1 MPWVKHAPHRLFI
14 DAKSSGK
21 NKLAHAT
28 VTQRHG
34 QGSLCRH
41 AWRNRIFAF
50 PNTYGANS

>member
-21 NKLAHAT
+21 SKLAHAT